1 MTVHALKSPKVASLR
16 SKVSP
21 EEWQARVDLA
31 AAYRLVD
38 LYGMSDLIAN
48 HISVRVPGEHDAFLI
63 NAYGL
68 LYEEITASSLLKID
82 HEGNILAKPDFGSL
96 DYGVNRAG
104 FVIHSAIHMGKPDV
118 ACVMHTHTWAGMAVS
133 TMECGLLPNTQTSM
147 RFAKISYHDYDGVVI
162 DTDARAA
169 LVKSLGDNNAMI
181 LRNHGLL
188 TTGATIPEAFNAMHR
203 LELSCKTQIAAMS
216 CNTKLV
222 DVPTQVV
229 EATYHELP
237 AACPPPVRRARLA
250 GAPAEARPDRSGL
263 PRLIGYAA
271 QLRTGVR
278 RRRLRLLDRAGISF
292 RRLAADGRHGGAGRR
307 QCRDRAL
314 AQHLESRLLQRP
326 GEARSGAAVRAAVDP
341 GRHRRCRRASPSPS
355 SSTSSAGC
363 RSTGAAGSPASP
375 SSAGCI
381 RAASTSS
388 ACWPRKSTIPTA
400 ASPRTSA
407 SRPSSP
413 SNSPRASCNASCS
426 SSPS

>member
-1 MTVHALKSPKVASLR
+1 MTVHALKPSKVANLR

-21 EEWQARVDLA
+21 QEWQARVDLA

-82 HEGNILAKPDFGSL
+82 HEGKILAKPDFGDL

-162 DTDARAA
+162 DTAAREA

-216 CNTKLV
+216 CNTKLKE
-222 DVPTQVV
+222 VPADVV
-229 EATYHELP
+229 ESTYMNYQPH
-237 AACPPPVRRARLA
+237 VRRPF
-250 GAPAEARPDRSGL
+250 G
-263 PRLIGYAA
+263 
-271 QLRTGVR
+271 
-278 RRRLRLLDRAGISF
+278 LLDWPALLRK
-292 RRLAADGRHGGAGRR
+292 L
-307 QCRDRAL
+307 DRI
-314 AQHLESRLLQRP
+314 
-326 GEARSGAAVRAAVDP
+326 DP
-341 GRHRRCRRASPSPS
+341 GFRD
-355 SSTSSAGC
+355 
-363 RSTGAAGSPASP
+363 
-375 SSAGCI
+375 
-381 RAASTSS
+381 
-388 ACWPRKSTIPTA
+388 
-400 ASPRTSA
+400 
-407 SRPSSP
+407 
-413 SNSPRASCNASCS
+413 
-426 SSPS
+426 